1 MVPRFLALIILIANL
16 VSPAAAQERVSVVT
30 QRLAADGALFL
41 AGVRGYFKAEGIDI
55 QVGAFNTTRE
65 VLEAVASGRSD
76 FGLTELT
83 PAAFN
88 LAGRN
93 AITIIAAQAREKRDF
108 EGAELVASN
117 AAYDRGMRKFEDI
130 AGKVVGIETLGTQA
144 HYQLSEVARVKGFKL
159 PSITVQTLQSANELA
174 KAVETGR
181 VDAAILPQPLAR
193 DVITASQGKLIGWMS
208 DVDEMQT
215 GALFTTPKMIKDKRE
230 TVEKFVRAYRRGVAD
245 YAAAML
251 RRDRYAK
258 RVSDDTSQKAA
269 SIIARFV
276 YPDTSTGP
284 SIVDAA
290 APYVDPNARID
301 IDDLERQLAWYK
313 AQGFVEKT
321 VVARSIVDLSFT
333 AGN

>member
-1 MVPRFLALIILIANL
+1 MVPRFLALIILIAKL
-16 VSPAAAQERVSVVT
+16 VSPAAAQQRVSVVT
-30 QRLAADGALFL
+30 QRLAADGALFI
-41 AGVRGYFKAEGIDI
+41 AGVKGYFKAEGIDI
-55 QVGAFNTTRE
+55 QVGAYNATRE

-88 LAGRN
+88 LAGHN
-93 AITIIAAQAREKRDF
+93 AITIVAAQAREKRDF

-117 AAYDRGMRKFEDI
+117 AAYDRGIRKFEDI

-159 PSITVQTLQSANELA
+159 PSMTVQTLYTANELA

-208 DVDEMQT
+208 DIGEMQT

-230 TVEKFVRAYRRGVAD
+230 TVEKFVRAYRRGVAE

-269 SIIARFV
+269 GIIARFV

-284 SIVDAA
+284 SIIDAT
-290 APYVDPNARID
+290 APYVDPKARID
-301 IDDLERQLAWYK
+301 VDDLERQLAWYK

-321 VVARSIVDLSFT
+321 VAARNIVDLSFT